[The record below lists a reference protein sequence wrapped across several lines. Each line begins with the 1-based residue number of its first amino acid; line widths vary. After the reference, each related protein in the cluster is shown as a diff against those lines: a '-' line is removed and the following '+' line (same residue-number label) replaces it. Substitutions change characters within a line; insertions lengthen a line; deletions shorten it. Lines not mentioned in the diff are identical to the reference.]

1 METFGK
7 NKNSNMSVKHTDT
20 HFGGR
25 VHTNIEF
32 GNPKTHG
39 IGKLEGL
46 FFLVSF
52 GFSVKIKHAILT
64 NI

>member
-1 METFGK
+1 
-7 NKNSNMSVKHTDT
+7 MSVKHTDT